1 MKPRDP
7 VAIENL
13 FNSISPKYDL
23 LNDVFSFG
31 LHRIWKRQLLIW
43 LKPSLGEHWVDL
55 CCGTGDLTLSLARL
69 VHPEG
74 SVLGVDFSHEQIEL
88 ASKRTLKEPWLP
100 ISWLKG
106 DALNN
111 GLPSELF
118 DGVVMAYGLRN
129 LASPEAGLQEI
140 RRLLKPGGKAGVL
153 DFNNAVKGSIAA
165 FFQKYYLRNLVVPIA
180 SSVGLGK
187 EYAYL
192 EESLKHFPKASEQE
206 EMAIGLGFRE
216 VNYNFLAGGQM
227 GALILK
233 L

>member
-129 LASPEAGLQEI
+129 LQDPEAGLKEI
-140 RRLLKPGGKAGVL
+140 YRLLKPGAKAGVL
-153 DFNNAVKGSIAA
+153 DFNRAVEGSKT
-165 FFQKYYLRNLVVPIA
+165 FLFQKLMFQINHHI
-180 SSVGLGK
+180 
-187 EYAYL
+187 E
-192 EESLKHFPKASEQE
+192 
-206 EMAIGLGFRE
+206 
-216 VNYNFLAGGQM
+216 
-227 GALILK
+227 
-233 L
+233 